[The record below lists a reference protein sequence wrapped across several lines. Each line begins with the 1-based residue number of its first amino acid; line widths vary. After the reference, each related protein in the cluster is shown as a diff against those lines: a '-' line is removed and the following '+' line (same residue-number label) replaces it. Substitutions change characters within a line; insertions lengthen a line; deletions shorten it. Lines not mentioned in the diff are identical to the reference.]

1 MHYYILILSIV
12 IVLLSLLVIRYSLT
26 RSFSKGKKDRRKGER
41 RVHDRRIFSYES
53 RVEKAFEDME
63 YFQEKQK
70 VMNEKRKAERRNN
83 NDRRKKRKEY

>member
-12 IVLLSLLVIRYSLT
+12 IVIFSFLVIRYSLT
-26 RSFSKGKKDRRKGER
+26 HSLSKRKTDRRKGDR
-41 RVHDRRIFSYES
+41 RVQDRRIFSYES

-83 NDRRKKRKEY
+83 IDRRKKSK